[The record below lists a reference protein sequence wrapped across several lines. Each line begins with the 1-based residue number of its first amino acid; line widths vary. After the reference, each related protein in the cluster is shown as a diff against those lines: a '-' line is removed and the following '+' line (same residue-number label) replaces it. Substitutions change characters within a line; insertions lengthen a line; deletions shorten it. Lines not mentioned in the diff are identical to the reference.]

1 MQKPHNH
8 LLARRFALANNRN
21 QADCRR
27 LFRLLGGRGGGQ
39 SDRLLSRRNEL
50 AREEDGVAG

>member
-8 LLARRFALANNRN
+8 
-21 QADCRR
+21 
-27 LFRLLGGRGGGQ
+27 LLGGRGGGQ